1 MADKLNFELVSP
13 ERRLASSEADSVT
26 IPGMEGDLTAMVGHA
41 PFVTSLRP
49 GYVTVRDGGSEQ
61 SYFVAGGFVEIA
73 QNTVSVLADEA
84 VEKDKASRALFEE
97 KLAAAEEALEAAP
110 DARKQAALQKVND
123 YKALI
128 GQAQG

>member
-13 ERRLASSEADSVT
+13 ERRLAAREADAVT

-49 GYVTVRDGGSEQ
+49 GFVTVRDGGSEE
-61 SYFVAGGFVEIA
+61 SYFVTGGFVEIA
-73 QNTVSVLADEA
+73 RNTVSVLADEA
-84 VEKDKASRALFEE
+84 VEKAEAGRELMEQ
-97 KLAAAEEALEAAP
+97 KLKAAEEALEEAP

-128 GQAQG
+128 GHAQG

>member
-49 GYVTVRDGGSEQ
+49 GYVTVRDGGSEET
-61 SYFVAGGFVEIA
+61 YFVAGGFAEIA
-73 QNTVSVLADEA
+73 RDTVSVLADEA
-84 VEKDKASRALFEE
+84 VEKDEANREMME
-97 KLAAAEEALEAAP
+97 QKLKAAEEALEEASEG
-110 DARKQAALQKVND
+110 RKRAALQKVND

-128 GQAQG
+128 SQTQA

>member
-49 GYVTVRDGGSEQ
+49 GYVTVRDGGSEE
-61 SYFVAGGFVEIA
+61 SYFVSGGFVEIA
-73 QNTVSVLADEA
+73 RNTVSVLADEA
-84 VEKDKASRALFEE
+84 VEKDEASRELMEE
-97 KLAAAEEALEAAP
+97 KLKAAEEALEEASEG
-110 DARKQAALQKVND
+110 RKQAAQQKVND

-128 GQAQG
+128 GQTNA

>member
-13 ERRLASSEADSVT
+13 ERRLAAREADAVT

-49 GYVTVRDGGSEQ
+49 GFVTVRDGGAEE
-61 SYFVAGGFVEIA
+61 SYFLTGGFVEIA
-73 QNTVSVLADEA
+73 RNTVSVLADEA
-84 VEKDKASRALFEE
+84 VEKAEAGRELMEQ
-97 KLAAAEEALEAAP
+97 KLRAAEEALGEAP

-128 GQAQG
+128 GHAQG

>member
-49 GYVTVRDGGSEQ
+49 GYVTVRDGGSEET
-61 SYFVAGGFVEIA
+61 YFVAGGFVEIA

-84 VEKDKASRALFEE
+84 VERDKANRALFEE
-97 KLAAAEEALEAAP
+97 KLETAEAVLEEAPES
-110 DARKQAALQKVND
+110 RKQAALQKVND

>member
-13 ERRLASSEADSVT
+13 ERRLAAREADAVT

-49 GYVTVRDGGSEQ
+49 GFVTVRDGGSEE
-61 SYFVAGGFVEIA
+61 SYFVTGGFVEIA
-73 QNTVSVLADEA
+73 RNTVSVLADEA
-84 VEKDKASRALFEE
+84 VEKAEAGRELMQQ
-97 KLAAAEEALEAAP
+97 KLEAAEEALEEAP

-128 GQAQG
+128 GHAQG

>member
-13 ERRLASSEADSVT
+13 ERRLAASEADAVT

-49 GYVTVRDGGSEQ
+49 GYVTVRDGGSEET
-61 SYFVAGGFVEIA
+61 YFVTGGFVEIA
-73 QNTVSVLADEA
+73 KNTVSVLADEA
-84 VEKDKASRALFEE
+84 VEKDEATRELMEE
-97 KLAAAEEALEAAP
+97 KLKAAEEALEEAS
-110 DARKQAALQKVND
+110 DARKRTALQKVND

-128 GQAQG
+128 GQAHA